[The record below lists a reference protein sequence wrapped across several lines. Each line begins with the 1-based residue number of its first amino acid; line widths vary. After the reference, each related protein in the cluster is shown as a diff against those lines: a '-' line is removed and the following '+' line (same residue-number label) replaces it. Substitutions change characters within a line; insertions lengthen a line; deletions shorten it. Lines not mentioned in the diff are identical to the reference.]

1 MGCPAWDQAVG
12 RRPFAERF
20 AVAARSGRT
29 LPIHRRHRRIL
40 LGALALGR
48 GRVGSV
54 EVIPDRFDPA
64 RFPVA
69 AVDRACASG
78 RLEGRIFHEFIWG
91 GYLLWAWPEQK
102 VFIDGGS
109 DFYGGELLRAHR
121 HVVNIQPGWR
131 DSLDVWRIDL
141 VLVRSDGAMAGELV
155 REPAWRSWYAD
166 STATM
171 FRRTPAP

>member
-1 MGCPAWDQAVG
+1 
-12 RRPFAERF
+12 
-20 AVAARSGRT
+20 RSGRT
-29 LPIHRRHRRIL
+29 LPYVVITVAL

-54 EVIPDRFDPA
+54 EIIPDGFDPE

-69 AVDRACASG
+69 AVERARA
-78 RLEGRIFHEFIWG
+78 EDVPGRIFHEFVWG

-121 HVVNIQPGWR
+121 EVIGIQPGWR
-131 DSLDVWRIDL
+131 DSLEVWRIDL
-141 VLVRSDGAMAGELV
+141 VLVRSDGAMAGELA
-155 REPAWRSWYAD
+155 RESAWRAWYSD
-166 STATM
+166 STATL
-171 FRRTPAP
+171 FRRAPAP